1 MAHRVVIT
9 GIGPVAAIGA
19 GAASFWRSLRNM
31 KFSASPIPAE
41 FERRYTFR
49 SRWYAPLPE
58 ISLADYG
65 MRFPFESAMQQEDR
79 MAIAGAKLALE
90 DAGFPLESFERGM
103 CAHNLGRCSIL
114 IGTGLGGLE
123 TAFESYSA
131 HRFDKEQLRD
141 AAFPAGSKFN
151 RMVIPATMPN
161 SPAAWL
167 SICYGIH
174 GQSATLN
181 ASCASGTMAIGEA
194 FRRIRDGYDDSVL
207 CGGVECLRDPSG
219 AIMRGF
225 DLLGALTKSI
235 DGMPRPFST
244 RRSGFLF
251 SEGGA
256 CILIL
261 ESYSHAQSR
270 DARIYAELLDY
281 QSCSDAA
288 NIVQIEKSGQQ
299 ITGMLG
305 SISDGHSID
314 YLNAHGTG
322 TEMNDEVEALAIQRV
337 FGDAGRQPLISST
350 KGIVG
355 HTLGA
360 GGAISAAATALSI
373 AHDAVHGNLTD
384 NPIENLNLPL
394 SSVTT
399 PVRRA
404 LTVSYGFGG
413 HNAALL
419 LGKVDGHG

>member
-1 MAHRVVIT
+1 VAHRVVIT
-9 GIGPVAAIGA
+9 GIGPITTMGA
-19 GAASFWRSLRNM
+19 GAASFWRSLMNM
-31 KFSASPIPAE
+31 EFSAFPIPAE
-41 FERRYTFR
+41 FERRYAFH
-49 SRWYAPLPE
+49 SRWFVPLPKV
-58 ISLADYG
+58 SLADYG

-79 MAIAGAKLALE
+79 LAIAGAKLAFE
-90 DAGFPLESFERGM
+90 DAGFPLESSERGTR
-103 CAHNLGRCSIL
+103 ARNLDRCSIL
-114 IGTGLGGLE
+114 IGTGMGGVE
-123 TAFESYSA
+123 TAFESYCA

-141 AAFPAGSKFN
+141 AVFPQNFKFN

-167 SICYGIH
+167 SICYGIN
-174 GQSATLN
+174 GQSATIN

-194 FRRIRDGYDDSVL
+194 FRRVRDGYDDVVL
-207 CGGVECLRDPSG
+207 CGGVECLKDSSG

-225 DLLGALTKSI
+225 DMLGALTRSV
-235 DGMPRPFST
+235 DGIPRPFSKA
-244 RRSGFLF
+244 RSGFLF

-256 CILIL
+256 CILVL
-261 ESYSHAQSR
+261 ESHSHAQSR
-270 DARIYAELLDY
+270 NARIYAELLDY

-288 NIVQIEKSGQQ
+288 NIVQTEKGGQQ

-305 SISDGHSID
+305 AISKSHSID

-322 TEMNDEVEALAIQRV
+322 TEVNDEVESLAIQRI

-360 GGAISAAATALSI
+360 SGAIAAAATALSI
-373 AHDAVHGNLTD
+373 AYDAVHGNLTD
-384 NPIENLNLPL
+384 DPMENLNLPL
-394 SSVTT
+394 SSVKTT
-399 PVRRA
+399 VRRA

-419 LGKVDGHG
+419 FGKVD